1 MNRVTFSIP
10 TVGVLSLSLFAGCG
24 EGPPAPFCGDGVVDA
39 GEECDDA
46 NNIDTDE
53 CPSTCLEATCGD
65 SFVQA
70 GQEECDDANNID
82 GDTCTNDCTNAE
94 CGDGIIFNQAGGVEG
109 CDDQNNNNNDGCLND
124 CEVDPI
130 INDFEITTRRGVE
143 LVDYNYN
150 FCTYVSSYTGGC
162 TGTFIPCVK
171 TFDTTL
177 LSINENLSNI
187 EGIIS
192 SSLTSCAD
200 ASVNGTNFEQTIY
213 GYATVVTPKVQYNI
227 VLFENATAFV
237 LDCDMNAGF
246 DLNCID
252 QFNLSWVLDAP

>member
-24 EGPPAPFCGDGVVDA
+24 EEPPAPFCGDGVVNA

-53 CPSTCLEATCGD
+53 CPSTCLDATCGD

-70 GQEECDDANNID
+70 GQEECDDSNNID

-130 INDFEITTRRGVE
+130 INDFEITTHRNIA
-143 LVDYNYN
+143 LIDNLNYQL
-150 FCTYVSSYTGGC
+150 CTAYGGYGGC
-162 TGTFIPCVK
+162 YGFTECDRIFDASLAINDNLNTTG
-171 TFDTTL
+171 
-177 LSINENLSNI
+177 NYSNDR
-187 EGIIS
+187 
-192 SSLTSCAD
+192 TCAD
-200 ASVNGTNFEQTIY
+200 ANFTTNVDNAFSGSV
-213 GYATVVTPKVQYNI
+213 TVVTPKVKYNI
-227 VLFENATAFV
+227 NLTEGATVFA
-237 LDCDMNAGF
+237 LNCDMNAGF
-246 DLNCID
+246 DLNCKD
-252 QFNLSWVLDAP
+252 NNNATWVLDAP

>member
-10 TVGVLSLSLFAGCG
+10 TVGFLSLSLFAGCG
-24 EGPPAPFCGDGVVDA
+24 EEPPAPFCGDGAVNA

-53 CPSTCLEATCGD
+53 CPSTCLEASCGD

-124 CEVDPI
+124 CEADPI
-130 INDFEITTRRGVE
+130 LNDFEITTHRNIALSDFDNVYVC
-143 LVDYNYN
+143 LVVNSSGYCYLP
-150 FCTYVSSYTGGC
+150 TYCDFTSSE
-162 TGTFIPCVK
+162 
-171 TFDTTL
+171 
-177 LSINENLSNI
+177 SITISENLNFTGRYI
-187 EGIIS
+187 VDRENCVNADGNATVVDQ
-192 SSLTSCAD
+192 SLSG
-200 ASVNGTNFEQTIY
+200 SV
-213 GYATVVTPKVQYNI
+213 AVVTPKVKYNI
-227 VLFENATAFV
+227 NLTEGATAFT
-237 LDCDMNAGF
+237 LSCDMNAGL
-246 DLNCID
+246 DLNCKD
-252 QFNLSWVLDAP
+252 NNNATWVLDAP